1 MPVRG
6 STPALLGVSL
16 PFPLTM
22 VGILV
27 KAVGQ
32 GYPCSPISGS
42 PARHTLELIR
52 TRSPLAIG
60 VPKDACYLRATK
72 SSLEVEA
79 RGSNSEEGALRTRVE
94 KVEFTSAE
102 IPKFSGKVRRLALC
116 LLPTLP
122 TSHLLPPFT
131 WAHSSNDLETSASS
145 QVQSSQTAVKANPAQ
160 QQNSA
165 PISPGAK
172 ASRRSSTWDKDA
184 TEKRTSQFSPAAAQE
199 VTLRESSWTT
209 LKPPM

>member
-27 KAVGQ
+27 KAAGQ

-52 TRSPLAIG
+52 TRSPLATGI
-60 VPKDACYLRATK
+60 PKDACYLRATK

-79 RGSNSEEGALRTRVE
+79 RGSDSEEGALRTRVE

-102 IPKFSGKVRRLALC
+102 IPKLSGKVRRFLS
-116 LLPTLP
+116 P
-122 TSHLLPPFT
+122 SHPPHQPFTTPFT
-131 WAHSSNDLETSASS
+131 WAHSSNDLEMSASS
-145 QVQSSQTAVKANPAQ
+145 QVQSFQTPVKANPAQ

-165 PISPGAK
+165 PIGPGAK
-172 ASRRSSTWDKDA
+172 ASKKNCTWDKDA
-184 TEKRTSQFSPAAAQE
+184 TEKRTSQFSPGATQE
-199 VTLRESSWTT
+199 VA
-209 LKPPM
+209 